1 MGLLLRGMLAAHQN
15 WVWYVVAL
23 LLMPACMMLAN
34 VFSGRPMMNA
44 GRSPARHPKWGFGQH
59 RDRTQLTRLIQVNI
73 GNPDLPFRKARMT
86 TSVQVSIRSLPT
98 AIIAA
103 ISRVASP
110 SLSGWGLFYCGAI
123 VVSLTHQARFGTKP
137 SPFPE
142 MVNSA
147 QTSETH
153 EITKEMAPK
162 DARKNRNPRFMRPRR
177 NMKTSTKDKLKGS
190 FREMKGTIKQGLGNI
205 TNDPSLKAEGK
216 AEKRAGKVQQRIGD
230 AKETVVKL
238 KRKLKDLTTA

>member
-1 MGLLLRGMLAAHQN
+1 MTNTLFARGIARAVPWRFFSLAYAISWFLWGLALLHAFGGTSVPGAQLLPYVGAFGPCIAAIVCTGVEGSAAMGLLLRGMLAAHQN

-73 GNPDLPFRKARMT
+73 GNPDLPFREARMT
-86 TSVQVSIRSLPT
+86 TSVHVSIRSLPT

-110 SLSGWGLFYCGAI
+110 SLSGWGSSTAAPSSFLSHIRPVLGRSRAHFQRWSI
-123 VVSLTHQARFGTKP
+123 LLRPQKP
-137 SPFPE
+137 TRLQKRWPRK
-142 MVNSA
+142 
-147 QTSETH
+147 TLGRT
-153 EITKEMAPK
+153 EI
-162 DARKNRNPRFMRPRR
+162 
-177 NMKTSTKDKLKGS
+177 
-190 FREMKGTIKQGLGNI
+190 
-205 TNDPSLKAEGK
+205 
-216 AEKRAGKVQQRIGD
+216 RA
-230 AKETVVKL
+230 L
-238 KRKLKDLTTA
+238 